1 MGTSTNTPVNPIKRL
16 KALRDRLDKAEEL
29 VMEYKVHSVVNM
41 PGHYVVE
48 GEKGTLYIVNESCL
62 CPDFLYHGGEL
73 VDGYCKHK
81 LAALLYEEEVKGPN
95 YDPELERKIQELYA

>member
-1 MGTSTNTPVNPIKRL
+1 MSTKTPSPIQRL

-29 VMEYKVHSVVNM
+29 VRGCKVHQVIDM

-48 GEKGTLYIVNESCL
+48 GAGGHYIVNESCL
-62 CPDFLYHGGEL
+62 CPDFLHRGGEL

-81 LAALLYEEEVKGPN
+81 LAALIYEEEVKGPN
-95 YDPELERKIQELYA
+95 YNPELERKIQELYA